1 MQAFEYKVVPAP
13 AKGTKA
19 KGVKTAE
26 ARFANSIDILLNEM
40 AAEGW
45 EYQRAELLPSE
56 ERSGLTGSTTNW
68 RNVLIFRRALPAA
81 AEDSQSTAIAQLAA
95 QLSAQIATQ
104 TTGPAISESADPD
117 TKDAAA
123 ATAEPA
129 ATSRPETTTVPTLG
143 PATTTAIVPPTA
155 IAGDPEAPAG
165 AIAVPGR
172 GARAMMA
179 DDGVEEL
186 SPVSGVTAAL
196 KARAT
201 LAATPKGAAAKPAA
215 KAEPKLTKAQDPSKD
230 PAGS

>member
-19 KGVKTAE
+19 KGIKTAE

-56 ERSGLTGSTTNW
+56 ERSGLAGSTTNW
-68 RNVLIFRRALPAA
+68 RNLLIFRRALPTA
-81 AEDSQSTAIAQLAA
+81 AEQTQAQAVTQLAA
-95 QLSAQIATQ
+95 QISAQIAAQ
-104 TTGPAISESADPD
+104 ADRQPALPQNATPTETPD
-117 TKDAAA
+117 AVVPEIAAK
-123 ATAEPA
+123 P
-129 ATSRPETTTVPTLG
+129 RPETASAPSLG
-143 PATTTAIVPPTA
+143 PATSLPVAAPTA
-155 IAGDPEAPAG
+155 IAGDPEAPTG

-186 SPVSGVTAAL
+186 SPVSGLTAAL
-196 KARAT
+196 KARAS
-201 LAATPKGAAAKPAA
+201 LAAIPAGTKSTA
-215 KAEPKLTKAQDPSKD
+215 TGKTEPRLTKAD
-230 PAGS
+230 PASEDPANT